1 MEQKSVGHSIGMLSN
16 QIRRRL
22 DTFSVKN
29 SMSGAQGRVL
39 HFILAQP
46 GDVFQKDIEEE
57 FCLRSPSATGTLQ
70 LMEKNGLITRVPTSY
85 DARLKRI
92 VTTPKA
98 NQLKDQVMH
107 DVQELEDELT
117 EGISEEELEIFFQVI
132 QKMSENLSV

>member
-57 FCLRSPSATGTLQ
+57 FCLRPPSATGTLQ
-70 LMEKNGLITRVPTSY
+70 LMEKNGLITRIPTSY

-98 NQLKDQVMH
+98 NQLKEQVMH

-117 EGISEEELEIFFQVI
+117 EGISEEELEVFFRVI
-132 QKMSENLSV
+132 QKMSENLSI